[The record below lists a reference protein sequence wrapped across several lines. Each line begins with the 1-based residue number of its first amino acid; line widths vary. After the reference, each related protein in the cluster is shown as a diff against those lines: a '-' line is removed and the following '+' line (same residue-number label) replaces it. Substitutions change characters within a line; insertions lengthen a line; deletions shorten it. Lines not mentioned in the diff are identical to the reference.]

1 MKQLILSFFL
11 LILTSSCQKVCD
23 EFHPDI
29 VYFPNPVTIA
39 SRPSAFSP
47 LISLESR
54 SDWGKEVKIA
64 YAFAKEQDYYRAIT
78 AFKRALVFLPVN
90 LQARK
95 LQIDYAI
102 FHCYYLAYK
111 YQEAIEAFQGS
122 SLESTTKEFPAYR
135 ELLIQLYECYTK
147 CDNTIDAERIF
158 SFIEQ
163 DFPEDAEILKITDA
177 VLEANFPAL
186 VSLAECRED
195 REDLE
200 ELITC
205 YTLEAK
211 SEDRARLYQT
221 LLPGAGYYYV
231 GQKQAALTSLIIN
244 SLFIWATYQCF
255 NTGNTAAGIIMASLE
270 SGWYFGGINGA
281 GIAAR
286 EYNERLYHTIGRD
299 FLRNK
304 GSFPILMLETTF

>member
-1 MKQLILSFFL
+1 MKQLFL
-11 LILTSSCQKVCD
+11 CLFVLVLASSCQKVCD
-23 EFHPDI
+23 EFNPDI
-29 VYFPNPVTIA
+29 VYFSNPITIA

-47 LISLESR
+47 LISLEAR

-90 LQARK
+90 LPARK
-95 LQIDYAI
+95 LQIEYAI

-111 YQEAIEAFQGS
+111 YEEAIEAFQGS
-122 SLESTTKEFPAYR
+122 SLECVTGEFCAYR
-135 ELLIQLYECYTK
+135 ELLIQLYECYCK
-147 CDNTIDAERIF
+147 CGNETDAERIF
-158 SFIEQ
+158 SFIER
-163 DFPEDAEILKITDA
+163 DFPEDAETLKITDA

-186 VSLAECRED
+186 VSIAECRED
-195 REDLE
+195 KEDLE

-205 YTLEAK
+205 YSLQAK

-244 SLFIWATYQCF
+244 TLFVWAAYRCF
-255 NTGNTAAGIIMASLE
+255 KTGNTAAGILTASLE

-286 EYNERLYHTIGRD
+286 EYNERLYHTLGRD

-304 GSFPILMLETTF
+304 SYFPVLMLETTF